1 MQGKG
6 SVSMYFCNTRWP
18 NHCGFFIFFF
28 WRRIWQ
34 LWLGV
39 THDSVPCGLSSIW
52 SIIIPLL
59 QFLYCTVLLVSRVSL
74 PPQLQ
79 TTDGSLTT
87 LLLSSA
93 ALICFIFPRST
104 TRRPLCVYSICI
116 HSRLS
121 HILKP
126 QNSSPVSRSFPYR
139 MNPLGFQERVIRSRF
154 SEDPLTLKGEVYT
167 DGQTTYTPLSAA
179 AAVAFP
185 LHSNTRLT

>member
-1 MQGKG
+1 MD
-6 SVSMYFCNTRWP
+6 
-18 NHCGFFIFFF
+18 FFSFFF

-39 THDSVPCGLSSIW
+39 THDSVPCGLCSIW
-52 SIIIPLL
+52 SIIIIPLF
-59 QFLYCTVLLVSRVSL
+59 QFLSRTVLLVSRVSL

-87 LLLSSA
+87 V
-93 ALICFIFPRST
+93 CFSVQQRYFVLFGPRST
-104 TRRPLCVYSICI
+104 TKRPLCVYSICI

-126 QNSSPVSRSFPYR
+126 QNSRPVSRSFPYR

-167 DGQTTYTPLSAA
+167 DGQTTYTLLSAA
-179 AAVAFP
+179 VAVAFP
-185 LHSNTRLT
+185 LQSNTRLT

>member
-1 MQGKG
+1 
-6 SVSMYFCNTRWP
+6 MYFCNTRWP
-18 NHCGFFIFFF
+18 NHCGFFFLFF

-39 THDSVPCGLSSIW
+39 THDSVPCGLCSIW
-52 SIIIPLL
+52 SIIIIPLF
-59 QFLYCTVLLVSRVSL
+59 QFLSRAVLLVSRVSL
-74 PPQLQ
+74 HSQLQ

-87 LLLSSA
+87 
-93 ALICFIFPRST
+93 ICFLVLQRYFVLFSPVLPPKDLSA
-104 TRRPLCVYSICI
+104 SICI

-167 DGQTTYTPLSAA
+167 DGQTTYTLLSAA
-179 AAVAFP
+179 VAVAFP
-185 LHSNTRLT
+185 LQSNTRLT